1 MRPPT
6 GITVVGEDP
15 DKDVTSPSESD
26 DPPTPGRPAKRTR
39 HQPASTSSS
48 RILILHRVN
57 CFQSGSDNHAS
68 HPAGTRYLDNPRL
81 FKGDSGASL
90 LRGLNPIPRDLDSF
104 LEESEN
110 EDIGLVIIRY
120 YNCQSYHHSKTVRE
134 SFVHLRRPKDPP
146 IPANMCA
153 YFQVLDVD
161 GPLAV
166 AESESVYWSK
176 EGGGGGGLNRGLET
190 LAQLCASDP
199 DLKDIHRGLEPP
211 YLRLWHARG
220 KIRERAVPL
229 LGQLDGS
236 RVLLQMDYVENAFG
250 REWAAA
256 EEEWKRGVVSRRHL
270 AKMFRPNEVVV
281 TTDDDGEPRCYLSM
295 ACPSPRDDPL
305 MLQCYAWGY
314 DGRFRRERSILRI
327 PWPVQDSGPIPI
339 KALRAYPLRFETT
352 GKSKKELLE
361 RGQMFWKCR
370 KRLFVGYDAPS
381 TSFEIQVS
389 NPRYMVDMATYL
401 ELHQKESTATG
412 GQSSLHHVQGLA
424 GDSRE
429 EDIISDEL
437 INDENP
443 PGESFL
449 LLLPSKILGFGLH
462 DKKWKSLLVKH
473 MHPVRWNKRAFE
485 KLVLDNQKKELI
497 EAMVTIHMNSNMS
510 TDVIEGKGKGLI
522 ILLHGGPGTGK
533 TLTAESVA
541 ELAERPLYRVTCG
554 DIGTDAESVERYL
567 ESVLYIGSIWK
578 AVVLLDESDVFLE
591 EREKTDL
598 QRNALVSVFLRVLEY
613 YEGILILTSN
623 RVGIFDEAFKSRVQL
638 ALHYP
643 PLEEDGRWHIWD
655 NFFKIL
661 QKQQDAQAQSSIS
674 LAHSG
679 LAEDEKIN
687 VDELL
692 DKTDALAKENLNGR
706 QIRNA
711 ITSARQLARFRK
723 KPLGYAHLQQTI
735 GVINEFERYV
745 ESTHGHSAGE
755 YAKASG
761 TRCE

>member
-1 MRPPT
+1 MTLQRPDDQRS
-6 GITVVGEDP
+6 VP
-15 DKDVTSPSESD
+15 DFSQQARARLVSSL
-26 DPPTPGRPAKRTR
+26 
-39 HQPASTSSS
+39 HQ
-48 RILILHRVN
+48 VN
-57 CFQSGSDNHAS
+57 CTQTGSDNHNS
-68 HPAGTRYLDNPRL
+68 HLAETSYLDTPRL

-90 LRGLNPIPRDLDSF
+90 LRGLNPIPNDLDSF

-110 EDIGLVIIRY
+110 EDIGLVIIREY
-120 YNCQSYHHSKTVRE
+120 DCPSYHLSIKDSEIITQ
-134 SFVHLRRPKDPP
+134 LRRPKDPP
-146 IPANMCA
+146 IPVSLRA
-153 YFQVLDVD
+153 YFQVLEVD
-161 GPLAV
+161 GPFAMS
-166 AESESVYWSK
+166 EGESVYWS
-176 EGGGGGGLNRGLET
+176 EEGGGGGGGGLNRGLET
-190 LAQLCASDP
+190 LAQLCASDA

-211 YLRLWHARG
+211 YLRLWHASG
-220 KIRERAVPL
+220 KIRNKAVEL
-229 LGQLDGS
+229 LGPLDCS
-236 RVLLQMDYVENAFG
+236 RVLLQLDYVEDVFG
-250 REWAAA
+250 REWADA

-270 AKMFRPNEVVV
+270 AKMFRPDEVVV
-281 TTDDDGEPRCYLSM
+281 TMDDDGEPRCYLSM

-305 MLQCYAWGY
+305 QLQCYTWEY
-314 DGRFRRERSILRI
+314 DGRFRREGLNLRI
-327 PWPVQDSGPIPI
+327 PWPVDDSGPIPI
-339 KALRAYPLRFETT
+339 TALRAYPLRFDLT
-352 GKSKKELLE
+352 GMLKDQLME
-361 RGQMFWKCR
+361 RGRMFWACR
-370 KRLFVGYDAPS
+370 KRLFVGYDPPS

-389 NPRYMVDMATYL
+389 NPRYMIDMATYL
-401 ELHQKESTATG
+401 ELHQKESMVVE
-412 GQSSLHHVQGLA
+412 GQSSLHH
-424 GDSRE
+424 DS
-429 EDIISDEL
+429 ISDKL
-437 INDENP
+437 IDGENP
-443 PGESFL
+443 PGEGFL

-473 MHPVRWNKRAFE
+473 MQPVKWNKRAFE
-485 KLVLDNQKKELI
+485 QLVLDKQKKELI

-554 DIGTDAESVERYL
+554 DIGTDPESVERYL
-567 ESVLYIGSIWK
+567 ESVLYIGSIGGLV
-578 AVVLLDESDVFLE
+578 VVLLDESDVFLE

-643 PLEEDGRWHIWD
+643 PLDRDGRWQIWD
-655 NFFKIL
+655 NFFRIL
-661 QKQQDAQAQSSIS
+661 QKQQETQAQSSLS
-674 LAHSG
+674 FALVG

-687 VDELL
+687 IQELL
-692 DKTDALAKENLNGR
+692 DKRDLLAKEKLNGR

-711 ITSARQLARFRK
+711 ITSARQLARFRN

-735 GVINEFERYV
+735 GVVNEFERCV
-745 ESTHGHSAGE
+745 ASTHGHSDGE